1 MKFENCC
8 HNLTKSFYF
17 YVVDNI
23 IKKKYDFDV
32 LNKKKKFKD
41 VDRKPK
47 QKFYDCPINKK
58 THSLG

>member
-17 YVVDNI
+17 YVVDK
-23 IKKKYDFDV
+23 IKKINKYDFDV

-47 QKFYDCPINKK
+47 QKFYDCVLYI
-58 THSLG
+58 